1 MGYTLDL
8 NAQRAGAPAAL
19 HRADLSPGISAEGR
33 VLPGPSPE
41 PTECPTP
48 FGAELGACSS
58 TPRAWERTQER
69 RRPAP
74 APRAAEPPLRTLEP
88 SSLPPRQP
96 LGSATK
102 VWVSEKRAS
111 VGTLTGTLLDPQERP
126 EPLPFYLTCPPRTGQ
141 LPEALGGSGLWPCL
155 PHPLKHAGQD
165 GSQLVCVA
173 SFNLLQT
180 HKEPPGL

>member
-1 MGYTLDL
+1 MCG
-8 NAQRAGAPAAL
+8 AQRAGAPAAL
-19 HRADLSPGISAEGR
+19 HRADLSPEISAEGR

-41 PTECPTP
+41 PTERPTP

-88 SSLPPRQP
+88 SSPPPRQP

-102 VWVSEKRAS
+102 VWISEERAS
-111 VGTLTGTLLDPQERP
+111 VGTQTGLFWTSRKELSHCLSTLP
-126 EPLPFYLTCPPRTGQ
+126 
-141 LPEALGGSGLWPCL
+141 A
-155 PHPLKHAGQD
+155 
-165 GSQLVCVA
+165 
-173 SFNLLQT
+173 
-180 HKEPPGL
+180 PPGLGSCQRPWGGQDCGLHPHPPTRWAGWVPVSVCGLIQLTPDPQGAPWALKD